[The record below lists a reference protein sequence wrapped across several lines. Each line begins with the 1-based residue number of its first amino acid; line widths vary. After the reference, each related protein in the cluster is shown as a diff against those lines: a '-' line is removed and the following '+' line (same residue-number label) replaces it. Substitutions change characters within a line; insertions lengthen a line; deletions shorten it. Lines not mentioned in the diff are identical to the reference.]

1 VSNEDRSTNTT
12 IIDNEDCKFIQIL
25 CKLCV
30 DTVKVVNVAKTDA
43 SLIEQLE
50 EISVGFQV
58 KLKQVKNEKALED
71 ENAWRQERQR
81 LADGN
86 ACFECRKVTVTNK
99 ISACLCSEE
108 NGINGHG
115 DRICNMP
122 RMSQSGHHLP
132 LVDLFDDALQC

>member
-30 DTVKVVNVAKTDA
+30 DPVKVVNVAKTDA

-71 ENAWRQERQR
+71 ENA
-81 LADGN
+81 
-86 ACFECRKVTVTNK
+86 CFECRKVTVTNK
-99 ISACLCSEE
+99 ISACLCFEE

-115 DRICNMP
+115 VRICNMP
-122 RMSQSGHHLP
+122 RMSQSGHHSP
-132 LVDLFDDALQC
+132 LFDLFDNALQC